1 MTDKEIIDALLD
13 RNQRATR
20 EFFYQKCRPLF
31 LSIIKKLFDKPIDY
45 DEFVDEVYILLME
58 DDARRLR
65 QFDYRSTICQWMK
78 TVVIRYFLAKKDKI
92 VIDDVSNEHHLN
104 STDESTEEYSSAEED
119 VRRLL
124 SLMPNKRYAF
134 VIQRLM
140 LDEAPP
146 KDVAKEMN
154 ISVANLYNIKSRAM
168 AMLSEV
174 ALNDVKKFLNK

>member
-1 MTDKEIIDALLD
+1 MTDKEFIDALLS
-13 RNQRATR
+13 RNQRVTR

-78 TVVIRYFLAKKDKI
+78 TVVIRYFLAKKDVV
-92 VIDDVSNEHHLN
+92 VIDVESKESLLDYVS
-104 STDESTEEYSSAEED
+104 ESTEEESSAKED
-119 VRRLL
+119 VKRLL
-124 SLMPNKRYAF
+124 SLMPNKRYAY

-140 LDEAPP
+140 LGEAPP

-154 ISVANLYNIKSRAM
+154 ISVANLYNIKCRAM
-168 AMLSEV
+168 AMLSDV